1 MIIFHIEPTLC
12 WMNWNDP
19 ENSSFPQPAV
29 QHLKE
34 VDDNNITL
42 VDYDDCD
49 HDDDVS
55 MDAKPCSCAIAED
68 IIKLLLAGG
77 ETGRRHIRVLQV

>member
-1 MIIFHIEPTLC
+1 MC

-34 VDDNNITL
+34 VEDNATESL
-42 VDYDDCD
+42 EVK
-49 HDDDVS
+49 
-55 MDAKPCSCAIAED
+55 AEPCSGAVAED
-68 IIKLLLAGG
+68 IIKLLLAGW
-77 ETGRRHIRVLQV
+77 ETGRGHIRVLQVCKIKQLTIVKE